1 MLRLKLLRGK
11 KTMCS
16 QEKYNAK
23 FGEFPPEPNGL
34 HDILSIVDLLEKLSE
49 MALKRDRPLTQEEV
63 DKAIGFDSRLNKPTI
78 KF

>member
-1 MLRLKLLRGK
+1 
-11 KTMCS
+11 MCS

-34 HDILSIVDLLEKLSE
+34 HDILEIVDLLEKLSE
-49 MALKRDRPLTQEEV
+49 QALKRGHPLTQDEV
-63 DKAIGFDSRLNKPTI
+63 DKSIGFDSRLNKPTI